1 MDPEKGK
8 FQGGR
13 MAERG
18 SLQWS
23 RASPAA
29 QHSRPSGRSAVS
41 KADTMRNPGAYW
53 PSYPSTVEL
62 R

>member
-1 MDPEKGK
+1 
-8 FQGGR
+8 

-29 QHSRPSGRSAVS
+29 QHSMPSGRSTAS
-41 KADTMRNPGAYW
+41 KADATRIPGAYW